1 MKVWLQGYG
10 ATPHEIPVYVATM
23 RELFH
28 HASEAEYLAK
38 LENLKKTGVVLFYST
53 MSRKSTLRY
62 KEIIKFIIYCMHV
75 IL

>member
-1 MKVWLQGYG
+1 MKVWLQGHG

-23 RELFH
+23 HELFH
-28 HASEAEYLAK
+28 QASEA
-38 LENLKKTGVVLFYST
+38 ENLKKTGVVLFYST